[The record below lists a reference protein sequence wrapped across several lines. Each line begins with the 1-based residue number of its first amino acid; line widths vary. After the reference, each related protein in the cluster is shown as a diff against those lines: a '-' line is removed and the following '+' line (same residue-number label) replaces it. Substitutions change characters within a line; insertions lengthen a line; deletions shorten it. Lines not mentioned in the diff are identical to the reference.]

1 MTEEEEKGDLYI
13 EDMGLGLI
21 DATSNRRTL
30 LYSDLSGNLDID
42 ETNSPISKQKQ
53 TGDLKTF
60 VRESNKETSSIGD
73 ENFLDDELVDT
84 PESYACV
91 DRTFS
96 LDDSGAVIEKKINQP
111 LEKDKKTRLQVDL
124 LHVSIVDVYMQLK
137 VMIRRYVEGKA
148 GSKEEAEIDERES

>member
-60 VRESNKETSSIGD
+60 VRESNKDNSSIGD

-91 DRTFS
+91 DRTFQ
-96 LDDSGAVIEKKINQP
+96 LDDSGAVVEKKIDQH
-111 LEKDKKTRLQVDL
+111 LDKDKKTRLQVDL

-148 GSKEEAEIDERES
+148 GSKEEVEIDERES